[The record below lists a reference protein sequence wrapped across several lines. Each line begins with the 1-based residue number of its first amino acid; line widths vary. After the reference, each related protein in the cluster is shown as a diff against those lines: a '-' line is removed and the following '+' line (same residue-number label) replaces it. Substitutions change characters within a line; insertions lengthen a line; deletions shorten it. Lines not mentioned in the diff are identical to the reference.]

1 MSLIWIDVTK
11 NSHMR
16 KTTLSKVWS
25 FILETMQHLCH
36 FLFAGNNFY
45 IHVIFSQVLT
55 SDFRSSLLVY
65 GRCFSVQNI
74 ANLNENQFIKL
85 NLNMNFT
92 FKIFIHDPDFF
103 FLTQNPQGTTEA
115 GLQVNMQDLRKADNI
130 TRHIST

>member
-36 FLFAGNNFY
+36 FLSPGNNFY
-45 IHVIFSQVLT
+45 IHVILSQVLT
-55 SDFRSSLLVY
+55 SDFRSSLFVY